1 MKNEVDTHNYIILN
15 NNMVSDGIKYEIG
28 KIYKIPEKIKIRF
41 PKIFNGIDTLDGYTN
56 FNEFDQDQKLF
67 EVKIL
72 NFVSRKPVNFKIM
85 RECNYKE
92 ASKREIYSFKRSI
105 HFNEFLSA
113 VKLNDEKI
121 LNKILSLLLKNGYQ
135 NLYGKILVKSNIKKY
150 QETLLNS
157 GSILAKQKLSLFT
170 NRNEILDE
178 LIKIEDRGIFVNI
191 IRKGI
196 NKYLDFY
203 SENYLNDDFVFSRVL
218 MEGREK
224 DIDKVLNS
232 KIMIGNYELVE
243 SIVLTG
249 IDKYLDRAIESD
261 NPLLYSLIVDSGRKK
276 DLDYILKKKDDGIY
290 YFIAKQGFDEHLD
303 IISQTSR
310 DKETLEEVLK
320 HEREC
325 DLWLKEKLERD
336 E

>member
-1 MKNEVDTHNYIILN
+1 MKNEIDRHCYITLN
-15 NNMVSDGIKYEIG
+15 NDMVSDGIKYEIG
-28 KIYKIPEKIKIRF
+28 RIYKIPEENGTCYPRIFYGIDALDAS
-41 PKIFNGIDTLDGYTN
+41 PSFNG
-56 FNEFDQDQKLF
+56 FDQDQKLF

-72 NFVSRKPVNFKIM
+72 NFISKRPINFKVI

-92 ASKREIYSFKRSI
+92 VSKRKADAFKRGV
-105 HFNEFLSA
+105 HFNELIAA

-121 LNKILSLLLKNGYQ
+121 LDKILSLLLKNCYQ
-135 NLYGKILVKSNIKKY
+135 DLYGKILVKSNIKKY

-157 GSILAKQKLSLFT
+157 DSILLKEMLALFS
-170 NRNEILDE
+170 NRNKILDE
-178 LIKIEDRGIFVNI
+178 LIKIGDRGIDANI

-203 SENYLNDDFVFSRVL
+203 SKNCFNDYFILGKVL
-218 MEGREK
+218 MEGRSK
-224 DIDKVLNS
+224 DIDSFLNS
-232 KIMIGNYELVE
+232 EMIVDYELIEQV
-243 SIVLTG
+243 ILTG
-249 IDKYLDRAIESD
+249 IDKYLDYAIKSD
-261 NPLLYSLIVDSGRKK
+261 NPALYDSIVDSGRKK
-276 DLDYILKKKDDGIY
+276 DLDHILKKKNDGIY

-325 DLWLKEKLERD
+325 DLWLKNKLKRD

>member
-1 MKNEVDTHNYIILN
+1 MKNEIDRHCYIILN
-15 NNMVSDGIKYEIG
+15 NDIVSDGIKYEIG
-28 KIYKIPEKIKIRF
+28 RIYKIPEENGTCYPRIFYGIDALDAS
-41 PKIFNGIDTLDGYTN
+41 PSFNG
-56 FNEFDQDQKLF
+56 FDQDQKLF

-72 NFVSRKPVNFKIM
+72 NFISKKPVNFKIM
-85 RECNYKE
+85 MECNYKE
-92 ASKREIYSFKRSI
+92 ISKREIYSFKRSI
-105 HFNEFLSA
+105 HFNEFILA

-121 LNKILSLLLKNGYQ
+121 LDKILSLLLKNGYQ

-150 QETLLNS
+150 QEALLNS
-157 GSILAKQKLSLFT
+157 DSILLKEMLALFS
-170 NRNEILDE
+170 NRNKILDE
-178 LIKIEDRGIFVNI
+178 LIKIEDRGIDANI

-218 MEGREK
+218 MEGRAK

-290 YFIAKQGFDEHLD
+290 FFIAKQGFDEHLD
-303 IISQTSR
+303 IISQTSK
-310 DKETLEEVLK
+310 DKETLEKVLK

-325 DLWLKEKLERD
+325 DLWLKNKLEKR
-336 E
+336 

>member
-1 MKNEVDTHNYIILN
+1 MKNEIDRHCYIILN
-15 NNMVSDGIKYEIG
+15 NDMISDGIKYEIG
-28 KIYKIPEKIKIRF
+28 RIYKNPEENEKFF
-41 PKIFNGIDTLDGYTN
+41 PKIFYGMDSLDANPN
-56 FNEFDQDQKLF
+56 FNGFNQNQKLF
-67 EVKIL
+67 EIKIL
-72 NFVSRKPVNFKIM
+72 NFVSKRPISFKVI

-92 ASKREIYSFKRSI
+92 VSKREIYSFARDI
-105 HFNEFLSA
+105 HFNEFILA

-121 LNKILSLLLKNGYQ
+121 LNKILKLFLTGHHR
-135 NLYGKILVKSNIKKY
+135 NLYGEILVKSNINKY
-150 QETLLNS
+150 NETLLNS
-157 GSILAKQKLSLFT
+157 NLISAKQMLSLFT
-170 NRNEILDE
+170 NRNKILDE
-178 LIKIEDRGIFVNI
+178 LIKIEDREVVVNI

-218 MEGREK
+218 MEGRAK

-325 DLWLKEKLERD
+325 DLWLKNKLKRD

>member
-1 MKNEVDTHNYIILN
+1 MKNEIDRHCYIILN
-15 NNMVSDGIKYEIG
+15 NDMVSGGIKYEIG
-28 KIYKIPEKIKIRF
+28 KIYKIPKENGNYY
-41 PKIFNGIDTLDGYTN
+41 PKIFYGMDALDANPN
-56 FNEFDQDQKLF
+56 FNGFDQDQKLF

-121 LNKILSLLLKNGYQ
+121 LDRILSLFLSGCDIS
-135 NLYGKILVKSNIKKY
+135 LYVKILAKSNINKY
-150 QETLLNS
+150 HEALLNS

-178 LIKIEDRGIFVNI
+178 LIKIEDREIFVNI

-203 SENYLNDDFVFSRVL
+203 SKNCFNDYFILGKVL
-218 MEGREK
+218 MEGRSK
-224 DIDKVLNS
+224 DIDSFLNS
-232 KIMIGNYELVE
+232 EMIVDYELIEQV
-243 SIVLTG
+243 ILTG
-249 IDKYLDRAIESD
+249 IDKYLDYAIKSD
-261 NPLLYSLIVDSGRKK
+261 NPALYDSIVDSGRKK
-276 DLDYILKKKDDGIY
+276 DLDHILKKKNDGIY
-290 YFIAKQGFDEHLD
+290 YFIAKLGFDEHLD
-303 IISQTSR
+303 IISQTSK

>member
-1 MKNEVDTHNYIILN
+1 MNNEIDRHYYIILN
-15 NNMVSDGIKYEIG
+15 KNMGSGGIKYEIG
-28 KIYKIPEKIKIRF
+28 RIYKIQEENGNYY
-41 PKIFNGIDTLDGYTN
+41 PKIFYGMDALDANQN
-56 FNEFDQDQKLF
+56 FNGFDQDQKLF

-121 LNKILSLLLKNGYQ
+121 LDRILSLLLKNGYQ
-135 NLYGKILVKSNIKKY
+135 NLYGKILVKSNIEKY

-157 GSILAKQKLSLFT
+157 GSILLKEMLSLFS
-170 NRNEILDE
+170 NRNKILDE
-178 LIKIEDRGIFVNI
+178 LIKIEDEVIAVNI

-203 SENYLNDDFVFSRVL
+203 SKNYFDDDFIFGKVL
-218 MEGREK
+218 MEGRSK
-224 DIDKVLNS
+224 DIDQFLNS
-232 KIMIGNYELVE
+232 KMIVNYELIEQV
-243 SIVLTG
+243 ILTG
-249 IDKYLDRAIESD
+249 IDKYLDYAIKSD
-261 NPLLYSLIVDSGRKK
+261 NPALYDSIVDSGRKK
-276 DLDYILKKKDDGIY
+276 DLDHILKKKNDGIY
-290 YFIAKQGFDEHLD
+290 YFIAKLGFDEHLD
-303 IISQTSR
+303 IISQTSS

-325 DLWLKEKLERD
+325 DLWLKNKLERD

>member
-1 MKNEVDTHNYIILN
+1 MKNEIDRHCYIILN
-15 NNMVSDGIKYEIG
+15 NDMVSGGIKYEIG
-28 KIYKIPEKIKIRF
+28 KIYKIPKENGTCYPRIFYGINELDAS
-41 PKIFNGIDTLDGYTN
+41 PGFNG
-56 FNEFDQDQKLF
+56 FNQDQKLF

-72 NFVSRKPVNFKIM
+72 NFISKKPVNFKIM

-92 ASKREIYSFKRSI
+92 VSKREIYSFKRSI
-105 HFNEFLSA
+105 HFNEFILA

-121 LNKILSLLLKNGYQ
+121 LDKMLSLLLKNGYQ

-157 GSILAKQKLSLFT
+157 DSILLKEMLALFS
-170 NRNEILDE
+170 NRNKILDE
-178 LIKIEDRGIFVNI
+178 LIKIGDRGIYSNI

-203 SENYLNDDFVFSRVL
+203 SKNCFNDYFILGKVL
-218 MEGREK
+218 MEGRAK

-249 IDKYLDRAIESD
+249 IDKYLDYAIKSD
-261 NPLLYSLIVDSGRKK
+261 NPALYDSIVDSGRKK
-276 DLDYILKKKDDGIY
+276 DLDHILKKKNDGIY
-290 YFIAKQGFDEHLD
+290 YSIAEHGFDEHLD
-303 IISQTSR
+303 IISQTSK

-325 DLWLKEKLERD
+325 DLWLKEKLKRD

>member
-1 MKNEVDTHNYIILN
+1 MKNEIDKHCYIILN
-15 NNMVSDGIKYEIG
+15 NDMVSGGIKYEIG
-28 KIYKIPEKIKIRF
+28 RIYKIPEENGTCY
-41 PKIFNGIDTLDGYTN
+41 PKIFYGMDALDASPSFNG
-56 FNEFDQDQKLF
+56 FDQDQKLF

-72 NFVSRKPVNFKIM
+72 NFISKKPVNLKIM

-92 ASKREIYSFKRSI
+92 VSKREIYSFKRSI
-105 HFNEFLSA
+105 HFNEFILA

-121 LNKILSLLLKNGYQ
+121 LDKMLSLLLKNGYQ
-135 NLYGKILVKSNIKKY
+135 DLYGKILVKSNIKKY

-157 GSILAKQKLSLFT
+157 DSILLKEMLALFS
-170 NRNEILDE
+170 NRNKILDE
-178 LIKIEDRGIFVNI
+178 LIKIGDRGIDANI

-203 SENYLNDDFVFSRVL
+203 SKNCFNDYFILGKVL
-218 MEGREK
+218 MEGRPK
-224 DIDKVLNS
+224 DIDSFLNS
-232 KIMIGNYELVE
+232 EMIVDYELIEQV
-243 SIVLTG
+243 ILTG
-249 IDKYLDRAIESD
+249 IDKYLDYAIKSD
-261 NPLLYSLIVDSGRKK
+261 NPALYDSIVDSGRKK
-276 DLDYILKKKDDGIY
+276 DLDHILKKKNDGIY

-303 IISQTSR
+303 IISQTSK

-320 HEREC
+320 HGREC

>member
-1 MKNEVDTHNYIILN
+1 MNNEIDRHCYIISN
-15 NNMVSDGIKYEIG
+15 NDMVSDGIKYEIG
-28 KIYKIPEKIKIRF
+28 KIYKIPEENGTYYPR
-41 PKIFNGIDTLDGYTN
+41 IFYGIDALDASPR
-56 FNEFDQDQKLF
+56 FNDFDQDQKLF

-72 NFVSRKPVNFKIM
+72 NFISKKLVNFKIM

-92 ASKREIYSFKRSI
+92 VSKREIYSFKRSI

-121 LNKILSLLLKNGYQ
+121 LDRILSLFLSGCDI
-135 NLYGKILVKSNIKKY
+135 NLYGKILAKSNINKY
-150 QETLLNS
+150 HEALLNS

-178 LIKIEDRGIFVNI
+178 LIKIEDREIFINI

-261 NPLLYSLIVDSGRKK
+261 NPLLCSLIVDSGRKK

>member
-1 MKNEVDTHNYIILN
+1 MKNEIDRHCYIILN
-15 NNMVSDGIKYEIG
+15 NDMVSDGIKYEIG
-28 KIYKIPEKIKIRF
+28 RIYKIPEENEKFF
-41 PKIFNGIDTLDGYTN
+41 PKIFYGMDSLDANPN
-56 FNEFDQDQKLF
+56 FNGFDQNQKLF
-67 EVKIL
+67 EIKIL
-72 NFVSRKPVNFKIM
+72 NFVSKRPINFKVI

-92 ASKREIYSFKRSI
+92 VSKREIYSFARDI
-105 HFNEFLSA
+105 HFNEFILA

-121 LNKILSLLLKNGYQ
+121 LNKILKSFLTCHHR
-135 NLYGKILVKSNIKKY
+135 NLYGEILVKSNINKY
-150 QETLLNS
+150 NETLLNS
-157 GSILAKQKLSLFT
+157 DLISAKQMLSLFS
-170 NRNEILDE
+170 NRNKILDE
-178 LIKIEDRGIFVNI
+178 LIKTEDEVIAVNI

-203 SENYLNDDFVFSRVL
+203 SKNYFDDDFIFGKVL
-218 MEGREK
+218 MEGRSK
-224 DIDKVLNS
+224 DIDSFLNS
-232 KIMIGNYELVE
+232 EMIVDYELIEQV
-243 SIVLTG
+243 ILTG
-249 IDKYLDRAIESD
+249 IDKYLDYAIKSD
-261 NPLLYSLIVDSGRKK
+261 NPALYDSIVDSGRKK
-276 DLDYILKKKDDGIY
+276 DLDHILKKKNDGIY